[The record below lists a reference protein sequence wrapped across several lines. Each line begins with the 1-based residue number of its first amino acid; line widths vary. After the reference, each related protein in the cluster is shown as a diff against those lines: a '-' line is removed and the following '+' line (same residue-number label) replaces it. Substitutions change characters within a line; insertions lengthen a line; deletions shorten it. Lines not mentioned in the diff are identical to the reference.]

1 MPELTVMQRVMKNHV
16 ARPLA
21 SNPVVHGV
29 VVGVFVVAAVFLGI
43 GIRNMQQGLP
53 LLDIAPSGHYA
64 RDYLQQADR
73 YAVEAHVGEP
83 GEVVTC
89 VLRSICG
96 AGFGSGT
103 STPTCSWCSCTLTR
117 FTAAVSTHCRGAFTC
132 ACIAGELELGA

>member
-1 MPELTVMQRVMKNHV
+1 MQRVMKNHV

-29 VVGVFVVAAVFLGI
+29 VVGVFVVAAVFLGM

-73 YAVEAHVGEP
+73 YAIEAHVSLARSSL
-83 GEVVTC
+83 VCSVRFVAQ
-89 VLRSICG
+89 VLGRAPVHRRA
-96 AGFGSGT
+96 AGVHA
-103 STPTCSWCSCTLTR
+103 L
-117 FTAAVSTHCRGAFTC
+117 
-132 ACIAGELELGA
+132 